1 MIIMGIDPGYA
12 ITGWCILNKNNDK
25 ITLIDNGAILT
36 NKKNY
41 YIRLMEISK
50 RIEKIIKKY
59 KPSQASIEKIFFN
72 KNIKTAIDVA
82 QVRGAL
88 ALILLKQQ
96 IKIFDYTPLQVKQAI
111 VGYGQATKLQVQKM
125 VQLLLHLTKIPTP
138 DDVADAMAI
147 GLCHCHSLQ
156 MNELIRKSV

>member
-25 ITLIDNGAILT
+25 IILVDNGAILT

-50 RIEKIIKKY
+50 SVEKIIKRY

-88 ALILLKQQ
+88 ALILLKQRV
-96 IKIFDYTPLQVKQAI
+96 KIFDYTPLQVKQAI

-138 DDVADAMAI
+138 DDVADAIAI
-147 GLCHCHSLQ
+147 GLCHCHSLK
-156 MNELIRKSV
+156 MNDLIRNSV